1 MYIKA
6 WSILRDNFLRNLYGL
21 IVYIQSYPLLLISA
35 IYIVSTSVYI
45 LVGFSFQVLAFLVG
59 FYMIFVYRYKTL
71 FLPIVIGLLLSSFRF
86 YLKMMEI
93 EEGRQIAKSFLVTD
107 PSRFEGFISKEPRIK
122 ENYIEGI
129 IRIKTSEGE
138 PIQALAKLD
147 PYQEYSLGQV
157 CDFEGKIKAPENFND
172 FDYKVYLEKQGVYLV
187 SEIEKTFC
195 NDVGDKREGNFFLNI
210 LYDFKKDL
218 VYRLEKMFHEP
229 DVSLVVGIL
238 FGEERYFDSDFEDSL
253 RLSGTTH
260 IIAASGYN
268 VTLLIHSVDRAFS
281 YFLKKKT
288 RIVISIVLI
297 WIFANFSGLS
307 PSIVRACIMSSLILA
322 TIYTGNLSSV
332 DFILPL
338 SIFFYTLYD
347 PFIISSL
354 SFQLSVLSIISLM
367 YFSPLLNRLIANI
380 SKQKRNNISNFL
392 REYLIPTLACTIFT
406 LPVLV
411 YNFGS
416 ASLVGVIANI
426 LILPVVES
434 SMLFGLLSLVTP
446 ELLLGLK
453 NFFVS
458 IVYTQMNFFEFI
470 VQTFSN
476 WRYSSIEISSTFFTS
491 TWIPIVAYLSLIML
505 MLVLNKPEDSELNY
519 YLTLY
524 DKLN

>member
-93 EEGRQIAKSFLVTD
+93 EEGRQIAKSFLVTN

-172 FDYKVYLEKQGVYLV
+172 FDYKAYLEKQGVYLV

-238 FGEERYFDSDFEDSL
+238 FGEERYF
-253 RLSGTTH
+253 
-260 IIAASGYN
+260 
-268 VTLLIHSVDRAFS
+268 
-281 YFLKKKT
+281 
-288 RIVISIVLI
+288 
-297 WIFANFSGLS
+297 
-307 PSIVRACIMSSLILA
+307 
-322 TIYTGNLSSV
+322 
-332 DFILPL
+332 
-338 SIFFYTLYD
+338 
-347 PFIISSL
+347 
-354 SFQLSVLSIISLM
+354 
-367 YFSPLLNRLIANI
+367 
-380 SKQKRNNISNFL
+380 
-392 REYLIPTLACTIFT
+392 
-406 LPVLV
+406 
-411 YNFGS
+411 
-416 ASLVGVIANI
+416 
-426 LILPVVES
+426 
-434 SMLFGLLSLVTP
+434 
-446 ELLLGLK
+446 
-453 NFFVS
+453 
-458 IVYTQMNFFEFI
+458 
-470 VQTFSN
+470 
-476 WRYSSIEISSTFFTS
+476 
-491 TWIPIVAYLSLIML
+491 
-505 MLVLNKPEDSELNY
+505 
-519 YLTLY
+519 
-524 DKLN
+524 